1 LPKSEIFT
9 ANLTKMYSRRS
20 FIRKVALV
28 SGLGVSSTQP
38 IFGIIS
44 KKRDENPIIGHG
56 AHKYKVDKKWGVQD
70 PSQFPVKDC
79 HEMVMDK
86 NQRLIMTTTHPK
98 NNILIYDRSGK
109 ILNTWGTDYPGAH
122 GLTIVEEGG
131 EEFLFITDPKS
142 KKVCKTTL
150 KGELLMTFNKP
161 IEIPEYQNS
170 KKFKPTETA
179 VAPNGD
185 IYIADGYGMD
195 FIIQYDSKG
204 NYIRHFG
211 GHGKGKD
218 KFECCHGITVD
229 KRDSNNPTLLITS
242 RSANEFKR
250 FTMDGQHIET
260 IKLPGC
266 YICRP
271 VIKDD
276 LVYFAVIITNNWDT
290 YDGMI
295 AVLDK
300 NNKVISFPGG
310 NKPNYL
316 DGKLVPPVYDNMTF
330 FNPHDVCL
338 DNEEN
343 IYVPQWNSNKTYPLK
358 LERV

>member
-1 LPKSEIFT
+1 
-9 ANLTKMYSRRS
+9 
-20 FIRKVALV
+20 
-28 SGLGVSSTQP
+28 
-38 IFGIIS
+38 
-44 KKRDENPIIGHG
+44 
-56 AHKYKVDKKWGVQD
+56 
-70 PSQFPVKDC
+70 
-79 HEMVMDK
+79 
-86 NQRLIMTTTHPK
+86 MTTTHPK

-109 ILNTWGTDYPGAH
+109 ILNAWGTDYPGAH
-122 GLTIVEEGG
+122 GLTLIEEGE

-142 KKVCKTTL
+142 RKVCKTTL

-170 KKFKPTETA
+170 KKYKPTETA

-218 KFECCHGITVD
+218 KFDCCHGITVD
-229 KRDSNNPTLLITS
+229 KRDSKNPTLLITS

-276 LVYFAVIITNNWDT
+276 LIYFAVIITNNWDT

-338 DNEEN
+338 DNDEN

-358 LERV
+358 LERI

>member
-1 LPKSEIFT
+1 M
-9 ANLTKMYSRRS
+9 NSRRS
-20 FIRKVALV
+20 FIKKAALV
-28 SGLGVSSTQP
+28 SSFAVNSNQS
-38 IFGIIS
+38 IFGIMS
-44 KKRDENPIIGHG
+44 RKRDENPIIGHG
-56 AHKYKVDKKWGVQD
+56 AHKYKVDKNWGVQD
-70 PSQFPVKDC
+70 PNYFPVKDC

-109 ILNTWGTDYPGAH
+109 ILEAWGTDYPGAH
-122 GLTIVEEGG
+122 GLTLVEEGG

-142 KKVCKTTL
+142 RKVCKTTI
-150 KGELLMTFNKP
+150 KGDLLMTLNKP
-161 IEIPEYQNS
+161 VEIPEYENS

-179 VAPNGD
+179 IAQNGD
-185 IYIADGYGMD
+185 IYIADGYGKD
-195 FIIQYDSKG
+195 FIIQYDAKG

-211 GHGKGKD
+211 GHGKGED
-218 KFECCHGITVD
+218 QFDCCHGITVD
-229 KRDSNNPTLLITS
+229 NRIEDNPTLLITS

-271 VIKDD
+271 VIKND
-276 LVYFAVIITNNWDT
+276 LIYFAVITTNNWDT

-300 NNKVISFPGG
+300 NNKIISLPGG
-310 NKPNYL
+310 NHPSYL
-316 DGKLVPPVYDNMTF
+316 DGNLVPPVYDKMTF

-338 DNEEN
+338 DNDEN
-343 IYVPQWNSNKTYPLK
+343 IYVPQWNSNKTYPFK
-358 LERV
+358 LERI